1 MDNTEIQ
8 PEQRMPSRTSIMVAA
23 ARAFGS
29 REPDET
35 VRNPDTLADQLIGD
49 EELALITGH
58 PLSTGLK
65 QDYHEASQN
74 YAIAGLAWMMLI
86 RTRFIDDAL
95 VRAVQNGASQIVL
108 LGAGFDTRAH
118 RFRDLLKHCRVIEV
132 DTAHTQNHKRRR
144 IASVIDDEPPNLT
157 YVTIDFTTHDLGN
170 ALRTAGLRQDEN
182 TFYIWEGVIMYLPVD
197 SIRKTLGILLALSA
211 PGSSV
216 VLDYFNTLGIE
227 YMLSAPAGAGG
238 GDPSGWGEPWLFGAP
253 APDGAEFFRELGF
266 DPGQP
271 LSVYNQE
278 LIKRYTIGKDGVGY
292 GANVFE
298 KTRAAAIEARTRA
311 AAEPDTP
318 AKLALIHLQKAIAEA
333 GGTYWLA
340 ELTVPGSDSR
350 SRIAVPLR

>member
-1 MDNTEIQ
+1 MTNTETP
-8 PEQRMPSRTSIMVAA
+8 PEKRMPSRTSIMVAA

-35 VRNPDTLADQLIGD
+35 IRNPDMLADCLIGD
-49 EELALITGH
+49 EELALIVGH
-58 PLSTGLK
+58 PLSKGLK
-65 QDYHEASQN
+65 QDYQEASQN

-95 VRAVQNGASQIVL
+95 VRAVQNGATQVVI

-118 RFRDLLKHCRVIEV
+118 RFRELLKECRVIEV
-132 DTAHTQNHKRRR
+132 DAAPTQDHKRRR
-144 IASVIDDEPPNLT
+144 IASILGNDPPNLI
-157 YVTIDFTTHDLGN
+157 YLTIDFTTDDLGE
-170 ALRTAGLRQDEN
+170 ALRSAGLRSTER
-182 TFYIWEGVIMYLPVD
+182 TFYIWEGVSMYL
-197 SIRKTLGILLALSA
+197 SEENIRKTLGAIASLSA
-211 PGSSV
+211 PGSSL
-216 VLDYFNTLGIE
+216 VLDYFNSLGIE
-227 YMLSAPAGAGG
+227 YMKLAPATAG

-253 APDGAEFFRELGF
+253 APDGTEFFRDLGL

-271 LSVYNQE
+271 VSMYNPE

-298 KTRAAAIEARTRA
+298 KTRAAAMEARARA

-318 AKLALIHLQKAIAEA
+318 SKQALVDLQKAIGAA

-340 ELTVPGSDSR
+340 ELTVPAS
-350 SRIAVPLR
+350 

>member
-1 MDNTEIQ
+1 MNNAETH

-29 REPDET
+29 REPDEA
-35 VRNPDTLADQLIGD
+35 VRNPDSLADRLIGD

-58 PLSTGLK
+58 PLSKGLK

-74 YAIAGLAWMMLI
+74 YAIVGLAWMMLL

-95 VRAVQNGASQIVL
+95 ERAVKNGATQIVL

-118 RFRDLLKHCRVIEV
+118 RFRELLKDCRVIEV

-157 YVTIDFTTHDLGN
+157 YLTIDFTTDDLGE
-170 ALRTAGLRQDEN
+170 ALRAAGLRQDEK
-182 TFYIWEGVIMYLPVD
+182 TFYIWEGVVMYLPVE
-197 SIRKTLGILLALSA
+197 SIRKTLGVIASHSA
-211 PGSSV
+211 RGSSV
-216 VLDYFNTLGIE
+216 VLDYFNNLGIE
-227 YMLSAPAGAGG
+227 YMMHAPAGAG

-253 APDGAEFFRELGF
+253 VPDGAELFRELGF

-271 LSVYNQE
+271 MSMYNPE

-298 KTRAAAIEARTRA
+298 KTRAAAVESRARA
-311 AAEPDTP
+311 EAEPDTP
-318 AKLALIHLQKAIAEA
+318 AKQAAMDLQKAIAAA

-340 ELTVPGSDSR
+340 ELTVP
-350 SRIAVPLR
+350 AH